1 LTLPFAI
8 QQAKAITVAS
18 DISYPPMESFQPNTQ
33 TPQGVDVDIANAM
46 GKKLGVQ
53 FVFQNAKFEG
63 LVSGLVARSY
73 DAVMS
78 GMKDTGTRRDAGVDF
93 VDYFQSGIVMVVQ
106 KNNPKKIVSPGSL
119 CGKTVGVQQGTPQED
134 LLRSQA
140 AECATTT
147 TGSTT
152 TTVKGAK
159 PTVKG
164 AVASST
170 TTTTTRLRSSKGTT
184 TTVKG
189 GLAQGKLTVQT
200 FPDDATALA
209 QLKAGKL
216 TALLTD
222 LPTAATLIVQQ
233 PTAIQLAGDQI
244 QPVPFGIAVSKD
256 DSQLRDA
263 IAGALHAI
271 IADGTYGQIL
281 AKYQVSVGA
290 VADATINT
298 GA

>member
-1 LTLPFAI
+1 
-8 QQAKAITVAS
+8 
-18 DISYPPMESFQPNTQ
+18 MESFQPNTQ
-33 TPQGVDVDIANAM
+33 TPQGVDVDLANAM
-46 GKKLGVQ
+46 GQKLGVQ

-63 LVSGLVARSY
+63 LVSGLVARQY
-73 DAVMS
+73 DVVMS

-106 KNNPKKIVSPGSL
+106 KNNPKKINSPGSL
-119 CGKTVGVQQGTPQED
+119 CGQTVGVQQGTPQED

-147 TGSTT
+147 SGSGST

-159 PTVKG
+159 PSVKG
-164 AVASST
+164 AGSSST
-170 TTTTTRLRSSKGTT
+170 TTTTTRPRSSKGTT

-189 GLAQGKLTVQT
+189 ALAQGKLTVQT

-209 QLKAGKL
+209 QLKAGRL

-222 LPTAATLIVQQ
+222 LPAAANLLAQQ
-233 PTAIQLAGDQI
+233 PAAIQLAGDQI

-256 DSQLRDA
+256 NGQLRDA
-263 IAGALHAI
+263 ISGALHAI

-281 AKYQVSVGA
+281 AKYQASAGA